1 MKFLICGLGNVGD
14 EYKHTRHNIGFMV
27 LDRLAEKGGVTFT
40 VSRLAYHAE
49 MKTKG
54 KTLILV
60 KPTTYMNLSGK
71 AYSYWL
77 KTSGLEAEQSL
88 VITDDLALPFAK
100 LRIKAKG
107 SHGGHNGL
115 RNIQEVISS
124 EAYPRMRMG
133 IGDEFSKGHQVDY
146 VLGEFSKEHQKEL
159 DAYIDRAV
167 EAVLSFAYIGLERT
181 MNTYNTK

>member
-27 LDRLAEKGGVTFT
+27 LDRLAEKGGVRFE

-49 MKTKG
+49 LKTKG
-54 KTLILV
+54 RTLVLI
-60 KPTTYMNLSGK
+60 KPTTFMNLSGR
-71 AYSYWL
+71 AYIYWL
-77 KTSGLEAEQSL
+77 KTAGLEAINTM
-88 VITDDLALPFAK
+88 VVTDDLALPFGK
-100 LRIKAKG
+100 IRIKAKG

-115 RNIQEVISS
+115 RNIQEVMDAD
-124 EAYPRMRMG
+124 AYPRMRMG
-133 IGDEFSKGHQVDY
+133 IGDAFSKGHQVDY
-146 VLGEFSKEHQKEL
+146 VLGEFSKENQKDL

-167 EAVLSFAYIGLERT
+167 DAILSFATIGLERT

>member
-1 MKFLICGLGNVGD
+1 MKFLICGLGNIGA
-14 EYKHTRHNIGFMV
+14 EYEHTRHNIGFMV
-27 LDRLAEKGGVTFT
+27 LDRLAEKGGVNFT

-54 KTLILV
+54 RTLVLV
-60 KPTTYMNLSGK
+60 KPTTFMNLSGK

-77 KTSGLEAEQSL
+77 KTAGLEAEQSI
-88 VITDDLALPFAK
+88 VITDDLALPFGK

-115 RNIQEVISS
+115 RNIQEVMNS
-124 EAYPRMRMG
+124 EVYPRMRMG
-133 IGDEFSKGHQVDY
+133 IGDEFAKGHQVDY
-146 VLGEFSKEHQKEL
+146 VLGEFSKENRKDL

-167 EAVLSFAYIGLERT
+167 DAVLSFASIGLERT